1 MERFKGRNAI
11 VTGASRGIGAAIA
24 ERLAAEG
31 ADVVITA
38 RTVDRHDHLA
48 GSLSET
54 LERCRRYG
62 TTVEAVAADLADPA
76 SRGRIV
82 PEALRILDGRVDIL
96 VNNAAFLGAPM
107 YQSLDE
113 LSLKN
118 WQRQLTVNLT
128 APFILAKAFVAGM
141 REAGGGAIVNV
152 TSGYRYEE
160 GPVPGIT
167 YQATKMALN
176 RWTMALARDL
186 RKDNIVVFALSPGF
200 VRTVLA
206 EQHSWEAGIDIS
218 LAHEA
223 TVPATDIADLLERD
237 PADVSSRVFKTV
249 QGGGHPPELVAD
261 GTEPSEEI
269 GA

>member
-1 MERFKGRNAI
+1 MQLKGRTALI
-11 VTGASRGIGAAIA
+11 TGASRGIGAETAIELARRGVDVILTSRTA
-24 ERLAAEG
+24 EPSEKMP
-31 ADVVITA
+31 
-38 RTVDRHDHLA
+38 
-48 GSLSET
+48 GSLAET
-54 LERCRRYG
+54 AEAVRQVGGVAYVVPADLTLTDE
-62 TTVEAVAADLADPA
+62 VEAAAAK
-76 SRGRIV
+76 
-82 PEALRILDGRVDIL
+82 ALEWHGRVDIL

-107 YQSLDE
+107 YQSLDD

-128 APFILAKAFVAGM
+128 APFILAKAFVPGM

-186 RKDNIVVFALSPGF
+186 RKDNIVAFALSPGF
-200 VRTVLA
+200 VRTVLS

-223 TVPATDIADLLERD
+223 TVPATDIADLLERN

-261 GTEPSEEI
+261 GTQPSDEI